1 MTAEEI
7 RFVICLYVVIFLYGI
22 VIGSFLNVC
31 ILRVPLRES
40 IAKERSHCMKCGYQL
55 AWFDLIP
62 LFSYLFLGGKCRKCK
77 EHISAQYP
85 IIEGLNGVLY
95 VLIFLFNGWSIDSII
110 YCLLT
115 SALLVLMVI
124 DYREHEIP
132 RGVNMFILALGLIN
146 LGFHLGDWVS
156 YGIGLVAVSIIS
168 TILFFVFKGK
178 ILNFD
183 EFVFLIIIGFM
194 CKWKSALAVCIIG
207 LVLWIAAIFVC
218 KVLKK
223 MRTVPFGSC
232 LAVAV
237 YSCFLLT
244 AYLNV

>member
-1 MTAEEI
+1 
-7 RFVICLYVVIFLYGI
+7 
-22 VIGSFLNVC
+22 
-31 ILRVPLRES
+31 
-40 IAKERSHCMKCGYQL
+40 MKCGYQL

-156 YGIGLVAVSIIS
+156 YGIGLIAVSIYS
-168 TILFFVFKGK
+168 AILFFVFKGK
-178 ILNFD
+178 IINFD
-183 EFVFLIIIGFM
+183 EFVFLIIIGCM
-194 CKWKSALAVCIIG
+194 CKWKSALAVCMIG
-207 LVLWIAAIFVC
+207 MAVWIVAKFVS

-223 MRTVPFGSC
+223 EKTIPFGSGM
-232 LAVAV
+232 AAAV
-237 YSCFLLT
+237 YCCFLLT

>member
-1 MTAEEI
+1 MTAEEL
-7 RFVICLYVVIFLYGI
+7 RLSICLYVVVFLYGI

-40 IAKERSHCMKCGYQL
+40 IAKKRSHCMSCGYQL
-55 AWFDLIP
+55 AWYDLVP

-85 IIEGLNGVLY
+85 IIEGLNGILY
-95 VLIFLFNGWSIDSII
+95 VLIFTINGWSIDSII

-156 YGIGLVAVSIIS
+156 YGIGLIAVSSYSAIV
-168 TILFFVFKGK
+168 FFVFK
-178 ILNFD
+178 
-183 EFVFLIIIGFM
+183 
-194 CKWKSALAVCIIG
+194 
-207 LVLWIAAIFVC
+207 
-218 KVLKK
+218 
-223 MRTVPFGSC
+223 
-232 LAVAV
+232 
-237 YSCFLLT
+237 
-244 AYLNV
+244 